1 MTDSIRRYNGDLNT
15 VVLSRDN
22 DLYAEQSKT
31 FIQLVMGSK
40 CSHNHTPVK
49 LGSIRLLLEK
59 ICLFIKPPYLR
70 YSGAY
75 ELDKYQ

>member
-1 MTDSIRRYNGDLNT
+1 MIYR
-15 VVLSRDN
+15 
-22 DLYAEQSKT
+22 YAEESKT

-40 CSHNHTPVK
+40 CSHNHTPAK

-75 ELDKYQ
+75 EFWGTSTGTYLTGTLTLDDQI